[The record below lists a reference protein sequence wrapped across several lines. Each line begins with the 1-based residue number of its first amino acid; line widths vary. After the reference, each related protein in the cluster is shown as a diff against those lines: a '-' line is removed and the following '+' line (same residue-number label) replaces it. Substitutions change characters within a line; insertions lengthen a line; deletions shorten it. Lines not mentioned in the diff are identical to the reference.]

1 MRKKKNRRI
10 LPLLAAMIGITISIG
25 LAADMAEPAFAAGET
40 TAAINLGSD
49 LLKTNCNTTSGP
61 IVKYGG
67 EVWRVIGY
75 DGSGA
80 VSEKGAAT
88 LLADYSTNDHFSFY
102 SCIYYSDSDFDLLYE
117 TSVLRTGVDKM
128 AKRFS
133 EGELGAITKRTLK
146 CGEFD
151 GDNTDCIKGERDLT
165 DVSLWPLS
173 TKEAGQVNSDLRIL
187 ESKSPERKYG
197 WWLRSPGSDYR
208 CAGTVMEDG
217 SIDNN
222 FHTLGYVLGTR
233 PAFYLNLG
241 AVLFTSEA
249 DGGKD
254 SSIGSLTKVGE
265 GTGTD
270 WKFTVKDSSHSNFSA
285 QAEQVPDGFAVSY
298 SGAATGDNEFLS
310 AIIVN
315 SESQIKYYGLIQ
327 KCSSESDA
335 SGKVIIKTKGMMEEG
350 DYLCVFNE
358 QVNEKNQ
365 ADLASDLILCCPE
378 YIWADDN
385 STVTAVRINEYGKLE
400 TETVGTTSKETSS
413 VFCVTNEEFT
423 FTSEAFSNPAF
434 EVQTKTVVTKYAYG
448 HNWGP
453 ATYSWA
459 EDNKNVGAKRVCRRQ
474 PREHIEFFN
483 VPTTYKET
491 KAPTCEER
499 GEGVYTAE
507 IKDREG
513 FETQT
518 KKVELDALGHDWGEW
533 VETKAATTEADGL
546 ETRTCKRDP
555 SHTETRA
562 IPRLDHYHQLSPVA
576 EVPASCTTSG
586 TKDHY
591 VCSECAAIFLD
602 DQGKVQT
609 SDDGIRIPAAGHSPG
624 EPEEGELTPATCSQV
639 GGYNLTTRCENCQA
653 VLNVQRVVEPFD
665 ADAHDW
671 GDWKAVKVA
680 TEEKEGLEVRT
691 CKNDPDH
698 QESKVIPRIDPSGSG
713 DPVSIQDAEVVL
725 SGTAFTYTGKVI
737 KPQIRTIGESTLK
750 ADTDY
755 TATWPD
761 AKAVGSYA
769 VTITGTG
776 HYTGTS
782 QATYQINPKGTTL
795 KKAKAAKKAA
805 TIKWKKQAAK
815 MTKSRISGY
824 QIQLATNSKFTKNKK
839 TVKVKGCK
847 KVSKKVTKLKGG
859 KKYYVKIRTYMT
871 TGGKTYYSP
880 WSKAKTVKIKK

>member
-1 MRKKKNRRI
+1 MAAI
-10 LPLLAAMIGITISIG
+10 MAIAVIIGFSPELAA
-25 LAADMAEPAFAAGET
+25 PAFAAEET
-40 TAAINLGSD
+40 PAAINLGSD
-49 LLKTNCNTTSGP
+49 LLKTDCNKASGP
-61 IVKYGG
+61 IVKYGKND
-67 EVWRVIGY
+67 WRVIGY
-75 DGSGA
+75 DGSGG

-88 LLADYSTNDHFSFY
+88 LLAASNLY
-102 SCIYYSDSDFDLLYE
+102 SCIYFSDSDFDYYYE
-117 TSVLRTGVDKM
+117 GSVLKECIDYRVTRMFK
-128 AKRFS
+128 K
-133 EGELGAITKRTLK
+133 GEQGAVTKRTLK
-146 CGEFD
+146 CGQFA
-151 GDNTDCIKGERDLT
+151 GDDTDCIKGEEDLP
-165 DVSLWPLS
+165 DVLLWPLS
-173 TKEAGQVNSDLRIL
+173 TKEAFQVDEDIL
-187 ESKSPERKYG
+187 ALDPHKYYFEKV
-197 WWLRSPGSDYR
+197 WWLRSPGESDKR
-208 CAGTVMEDG
+208 AGIVKGDG

-222 FHTLGYVLGTR
+222 FYTPGSVLGVR
-233 PAFYLNLG
+233 PAFYLDLKS
-241 AVLFTSEA
+241 VLFTSDAE
-249 DGGKD
+249 GGKA
-254 SSIGSLTKVGE
+254 SSIGSLAKVGE
-265 GTGTD
+265 ATGAN
-270 WKFTVKDSSHSNFSA
+270 WKLTVKDSSHSNFTA

-365 ADLASDLILCCPE
+365 ADLASNLILCCPE

-413 VFCVTNEEFT
+413 IFCVTNEEFT
-423 FTSEAFSNPAF
+423 FTTEAFSNPAF
-434 EVQTKTVVTKYAYG
+434 EVQTKTVVTKSAYG

-491 KAPTCEER
+491 KAPTCEGR

-518 KKVELDALGHDWGEW
+518 KKVELDALGHDWGDW
-533 VETKAATTEADGL
+533 VETQPATTEADGL

-586 TKDHY
+586 TKAHY

-609 SDDGIRIPAAGHSPG
+609 SDDGIRIPAMGHSPG
-624 EPEEGELTPATCSQV
+624 EPEEGELTPATCSRV

-653 VLNVQRVVEPFD
+653 VLNVQRVVDPFD

-671 GDWKAVKVA
+671 GGWKAVKVA
-680 TEEKEGLEVRT
+680 TEKKAGLEVRT
-691 CKNDPDH
+691 CKNDPAH
-698 QESKVIPRIDPSGSG
+698 QESRVIPRIDPAGGG
-713 DPVSIQDAEVVL
+713 DPVSIQDAEVAL
-725 SGTAFTYTGKVI
+725 SGTVFTYTGGDI
-737 KPQIRTIGESTLK
+737 KPQITTIGESPLK

-755 TATWPD
+755 TAQWPD
-761 AKAVGSYA
+761 AKAVGTYTVA
-769 VTITGTG
+769 ITGTG
-776 HYTGTS
+776 HYTGTT
-782 QATYQINPKGTTL
+782 QTTYQINPKGTTL

-815 MTKSRISGY
+815 MTRSRISGY
-824 QIQLATNSKFTKNKK
+824 QIQLATNSKFTKNRK
-839 TVKVKGCK
+839 TVKVKGYS

-871 TGGKTYYSP
+871 TGGRTYYSP
-880 WSKAKTVKIKK
+880 WSKAKTVKVKK